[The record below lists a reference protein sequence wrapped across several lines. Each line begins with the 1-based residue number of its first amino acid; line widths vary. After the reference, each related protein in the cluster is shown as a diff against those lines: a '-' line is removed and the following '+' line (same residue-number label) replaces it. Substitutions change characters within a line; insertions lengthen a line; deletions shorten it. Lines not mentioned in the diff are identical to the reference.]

1 MFDTGALPQA
11 LVSRAIDLV
20 AAARTLH
27 YTDTA
32 VVSNSQWAMQL
43 RAVELQLQTQGSSTA
58 AAAAAHDKQ
67 SAVLATLKAQEILA
81 TGVTMQ
87 DT

>member
-1 MFDTGALPQA
+1 
-11 LVSRAIDLV
+11 LV
-20 AAARTLH
+20 AAARMLH

-43 RAVELQLQTQGSSTA
+43 RAVELQLQTQDSNTTA
-58 AAAAAHDKQ
+58 ADRDRQ

-81 TGVTMQ
+81 TAATMQ

>member
-1 MFDTGALPQA
+1 VFYYNAGALPEA
-11 LVSRAIDLV
+11 LVSRAIDVV
-20 AAARTLH
+20 AAARMLH

-32 VVSNSQWAMQL
+32 VVCNSQWAMQL
-43 RAVELQLQTQGSSTA
+43 RAVELQLQTQDSNTTA
-58 AAAAAHDKQ
+58 ANRDKA

-81 TGVTMQ
+81 TDATVQ